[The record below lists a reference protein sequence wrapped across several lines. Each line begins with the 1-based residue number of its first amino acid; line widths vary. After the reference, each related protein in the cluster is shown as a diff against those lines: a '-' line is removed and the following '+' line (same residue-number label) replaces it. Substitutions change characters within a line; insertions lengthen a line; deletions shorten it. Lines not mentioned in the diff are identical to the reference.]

1 MAKKP
6 NQADVINRF
15 ADCYIEKFK
24 GNVDAARLVLNLI
37 ADNLTDLERLRNY
50 LIIEDYYELLR
61 ENNGISYLTLIQL
74 SDKYNLTERQIQNVV
89 YKWSDKYKRSSNIAN
104 E

>member
-6 NQADVINRF
+6 NNADVINRF
-15 ADCYIEKFK
+15 TDCYIEKFK
-24 GNVDAARLVLNLI
+24 GNVDTARLVLNLI
-37 ADNLTDLERLRNY
+37 SDNLTDLERLRNY

-74 SDKYNLTERQIQNVV
+74 SDRYELAERQIQNIV
-89 YKWSDKYKRSSNIAN
+89 YKWSDKYKKSSNIVL